1 MSQLSMFGSNSKFIQ
16 FTEWITRML
25 HLQLVW
31 TIFLI
36 IGLGVSGFFPASFAM
51 FAIVRK
57 WIKGEEDF
65 SVNKAFLNF
74 YKAHFIKAN
83 LIGYGYILTGV
94 SFLYYFH
101 LIDMQS
107 GIFFI
112 VLKFLLLTVLL
123 LYVMTGLFFIPV
135 YVHFDIDVLEMVR
148 HAFIIAIT
156 HPFHIALMIGVFIAF
171 GAFLNVL
178 PILLPF
184 IAISMLVYFLMRIA
198 VKAFQA
204 IEGKQQEQ
212 QSS

>member
-1 MSQLSMFGSNSKFIQ
+1 MKS
-16 FTEWITRML
+16 WIDQTMITAGGFNYSCL
-25 HLQLVW
+25 TVLPN
-31 TIFLI
+31 FL
-36 IGLGVSGFFPASFAM
+36 M

-57 WIKGEEDF
+57 WIF
-65 SVNKAFLNF
+65 
-74 YKAHFIKAN
+74 
-83 LIGYGYILTGV
+83 GYGYILTGV